1 MQVTLPDAVTRVS
14 ATGPLKTADPASQ
27 NAPSGATEIGPD
39 GPLHGVTWR
48 QLAPSSVVS
57 QTPEIGTKAS
67 HASPETAK
75 PWMGS
80 APPFG
85 WVRSTPGGTGSGLK
99 SAAQAAGSARRTAAT
114 RTAARRV
121 TC

>member
-1 MQVTLPDAVTRVS
+1 MPVRLGRSPAPEAMLTIRPKQARRMDGA
-14 ATGPLKTADPASQ
+14 AACASQ

-48 QLAPSSVVS
+48 QLAPASVVS

-85 WVRSTPGGTGSGLK
+85 
-99 SAAQAAGSARRTAAT
+99 
-114 RTAARRV
+114 
-121 TC
+121 